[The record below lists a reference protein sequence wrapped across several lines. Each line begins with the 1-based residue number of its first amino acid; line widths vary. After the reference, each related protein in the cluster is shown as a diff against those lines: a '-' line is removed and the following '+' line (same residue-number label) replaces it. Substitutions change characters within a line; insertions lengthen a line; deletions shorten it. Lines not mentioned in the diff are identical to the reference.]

1 MLPPAP
7 QRLAHVRPRASAAFC
22 AALAALLLAGCGAG
36 GEGGPADDGG
46 PGDAVVELVTLRPEV
61 LRNLVAIPGQL
72 ASEYSVRIRPEIEA
86 VLEAIEFAE
95 GEYVQ
100 KGRVL
105 FRLRDD
111 QQRAELA
118 EAEASLAL
126 AEATHRRTAT
136 LKREDVSSEAQ
147 LERAAAELA
156 VARARVEVA
165 RVELER
171 TLVRAPFDGL
181 TGALL
186 VSPGDRVRRTTEL
199 AQIDAIDRLQLL
211 FYLPESAVPLVRPG
225 IPVRVA
231 VAPYPGERFDG
242 EIYFVAPTLEPE
254 GRRVLV
260 KAWVPNPGRRLHP
273 GLFAEIEA
281 EVARRDD
288 ALLVP
293 DSALVYDLEGTFVWK
308 VDPESRAQRTP
319 VEIGLRQAGRA
330 EIASG
335 LAPGDTVVAA
345 GIHKVKAGQRVRD
358 AGAGDGS
365 GPVAADRPEDAP
377 RGPS

>member
-1 MLPPAP
+1 V
-7 QRLAHVRPRASAAFC
+7 RLQ
-22 AALAALLLAGCGAG
+22 
-36 GEGGPADDGG
+36 
-46 PGDAVVELVTLRPEV
+46 PEV

-72 ASEYSVRIRPEIEA
+72 ASEFSVRIRPELETM
-86 VLEAIEFAE
+86 LEAIEFAE
-95 GEYVQ
+95 GEYVE

-126 AEATHRRTAT
+126 AEATHRRTVT

-156 VARARVEVA
+156 VARAQVEVA

-171 TLVRAPFDGL
+171 TLIRAPFDGL

-211 FYLPESAVPLVRPG
+211 FYLPESAVAVVHPG

-242 EIYFVAPTLEPE
+242 EIYFVAPTLEAE

-260 KAWVPNPGRRLHP
+260 KAWVPNPGRRLRP

-293 DSALVYDLEGTFVWK
+293 DSALVYDLDGTYVWRI
-308 VDPESRAQRTP
+308 DGESRAQRAP
-319 VEIGLRQAGRA
+319 VEVGLRQQGRV
-330 EIASG
+330 EIARG
-335 LAPGDTVVAA
+335 LEPGDTVVAA
-345 GIHKVKAGQRVRD
+345 GIHKVKVGQRVRAAE
-358 AGAGDGS
+358 AGEAS
-365 GPVAADRPEDAP
+365 PVAADREESAP

>member
-1 MLPPAP
+1 MLPPGSRP
-7 QRLAHVRPRASAAFC
+7 LPFQRRWLALLALP
-22 AALAALLLAGCGAG
+22 ALAFSGACSG
-36 GEGGPADDGG
+36 SESEPPGDPGG
-46 PGDAVVELVTLRPEV
+46 PGDAVVELVKLEPEV

-72 ASEYSVRIRPEIEA
+72 ASEFSVRIRPE
-86 VLEAIEFAE
+86 LETMLETIEFAE
-95 GEYVQ
+95 GEYVE

-126 AEATHRRTAT
+126 AAATHRRTVT

-156 VARARVEVA
+156 VARAQVEVA

-171 TLVRAPFDGL
+171 TLIRAPFDGL

-211 FYLPESAVPLVRPG
+211 FYLPESAVAVVRPG

-242 EIYFVAPTLEPE
+242 EIYFVAPTLEAE

-260 KAWVPNPGRRLHP
+260 KAWVPNPGRRLRP

-293 DSALVYDLEGTFVWK
+293 DSALVYDLDGTYVWR
-308 VDPESRAQRTP
+308 VDGDSRAQRAP
-319 VEIGLRQAGRA
+319 VEVGLRQQGRV
-330 EIASG
+330 EIARG
-335 LAPGDTVVAA
+335 LTAGDTVVAA
-345 GIHKVKAGQRVRD
+345 GIHKVKVGQRVRAAD
-358 AGAGDGS
+358 APEAS
-365 GPVAADRPEDAP
+365 PVAADREESAP